1 MDMLTLAQLADKTEL
16 SAAEVRAYRDVYV
29 MFIPTVRVGQLI
41 GYPPDAVDVLCQIH
55 RLTVSGLEPAEVNA
69 ELERQYPVTV
79 ITAQP
84 LGAGEAGFSPLPVM
98 TGLLREVGDRFGQ
111 VHDDLAQLRDD
122 LAKSA
127 TEERALQIQA
137 SVSGI
142 ASTTAAQLAPLTSVP
157 GELGQIRQAISL
169 LANRVDRTGS
179 AALAYDTQLTTTLEA
194 FGATLSNLSHEVTR
208 LRNDRVD
215 YPQPAPAGSDQ
226 LTEDVAT
233 LTLEVM
239 ELRSERVQLMQL
251 MSGLQQQLSA
261 LQWTLSDMPVPTSAA
276 TRSTLVSLAD
286 HTGSARTSNGH
297 EPQPHGEDSVSDLRT
312 PRRLGHQIR

>member
-16 SAAEVRAYRDVYV
+16 SAAEVRGYRDAYV

-41 GYPPDAVDVLCQIH
+41 GYPADAVDVLCQIH

-79 ITAQP
+79 ITARP
-84 LGAGEAGFSPLPVM
+84 LGDGEAGLSPLPVM

-111 VHDDLAQLRDD
+111 VHDDLAQLQDD
-122 LAKSA
+122 LGKSA

-142 ASTTAAQLAPLTSVP
+142 ASTTTAQLAPLATISS
-157 GELGQIRQAISL
+157 ELGQIRQAISL

-179 AALAYDTQLTTTLEA
+179 AALAYDTQLTRTLEA
-194 FGATLSNLSHEVTR
+194 FGANLSTLKHEVAQ
-208 LRNDRVD
+208 LRHDRGD
-215 YPQPAPAGSDQ
+215 YAQPPAGSDR

-239 ELRSERVQLMQL
+239 ELRSERVQMMQL
-251 MSGLQQQLSA
+251 MSGLQQQLST
-261 LQWTLSDMPVPTSAA
+261 LQWTLNETPAPASAA

-286 HTGSARTSNGH
+286 HTGPARATNGH
-297 EPQPHGEDSVSDLRT
+297 ASQPHGEDSASDLRT